1 MATIVDGTAGV
12 TFPAGGVGNP
22 AGAVVGT
29 TDSQTLTN
37 KTLTAPVI
45 SGTATGTY
53 TLAGTPTIT
62 SPTITGA
69 SITLAASAA
78 PTFAANGSAL
88 TSAATDT
95 FTKIA
100 YNTKIFDTNTNY
112 STANSRFTPTVAGYY
127 QFNAYVSG
135 PVASS
140 GNNYL
145 LFSFFK
151 NGSRYADS
159 QNTILQITITVAI
172 IGTAIIYCNGSTD
185 YVEVYGY
192 QGSGGTANIGSAQGF
207 QQFSGAMIRS
217 A

>member
-1 MATIVDGTAGV
+1 MSQVIIAGDTSGSITLQAPAVSGSSVLTMPVATDTL
-12 TFPAGGVGNP
+12 VGK
-22 AGAVVGT
+22 AT
-29 TDSQTLTN
+29 TDTLTN
-37 KTLTAPVI
+37 KTLTN
-45 SGTATGTY
+45 
-53 TLAGTPTIT
+53 
-62 SPTITGA
+62 PTITGA
-69 SITLAASAA
+69 SITVAASAA

-135 PVASS
+135 PGASS

-145 LFSFFK
+145 FFSFYK
-151 NGSRYADS
+151 NGSRYTDS
-159 QNTILQITITVAI
+159 QTTILQITINVAA

>member
-1 MATIVDGTAGV
+1 MALDVQGTDYLKL
-12 TFPAGGVGNP
+12 P
-22 AGAVVGT
+22 VGT
-29 TDSQTLTN
+29 TAQRPAT
-37 KTLTAPVI
+37 P
-45 SGTATGTY
+45 ATGMTRQNSTTGLPEWY
-53 TLAGTPTIT
+53 DTVSSSWIAFNNPT
-62 SPTITGA
+62 SSGA
-69 SITLAASAA
+69 PA
-78 PTFAANGSAL
+78 FAANGSAL

-95 FTKIA
+95 FTKIS

-127 QFNAYVSG
+127 QFNAFISG
-135 PVASS
+135 PASSS

-145 LFSFFK
+145 FFSFFK

-159 QNTILQITITVAI
+159 QTTILQLAINVAV
-172 IGTAIIYCNGSTD
+172 IGTTIIYCNGSTD

-192 QGSGGTANIGSAQGF
+192 QGSGVTANIGSQYAF